1 MKKPYE
7 KRPIPFV
14 RKLCAHLSEKEIEEA
29 EERLRQYIRFAF
41 RIHGKRRADKKD
53 QNIDN

>member
-1 MKKPYE
+1 MKKSHD

-29 EERLRQYIRFAF
+29 EERLRQYIRLALQ
-41 RIHGKRRADKKD
+41 IHGRRRTAEKD
-53 QNIDN
+53 QNIDI